1 MRSIRTPRIQHTG
14 RCACVK
20 LKHILLGFVA
30 LAACGVVAW
39 FICRPT
45 PEIRFAGFQEGTNGR
60 MALFQIV
67 NESSSPF
74 VTFGYGAESP
84 FYSYR
89 VSTPAGWKK
98 HQLGWCGTGAGP
110 HTLAPHSV
118 TKIQV
123 PAPHDSPAAP
133 FAVGIHFER
142 GTAADLASRSH
153 SRLDE
158 FFDWL
163 RLRINPDYQGREP
176 TWSSVAQLP

>member
-1 MRSIRTPRIQHTG
+1 MRFTRTPRIHRTG
-14 RCACVK
+14 RCAFVK
-20 LKHILLGFVA
+20 LKLILLGFVA
-30 LAACGVVAW
+30 LAACGVAAW
-39 FICRPT
+39 LICRPT

-67 NESSSPF
+67 NESGSPF
-74 VTFGYGAESP
+74 ATFGYGPDSP
-84 FYSYR
+84 FYSCR
-89 VSTPAGWKK
+89 VSTPAGWKL

-118 TKIQV
+118 TEIQV
-123 PAPHDSPAAP
+123 PVPYDSPAAP

-158 FFDWL
+158 FFEWL
-163 RLRINPDYQGREP
+163 RRRINPDYKEEEP